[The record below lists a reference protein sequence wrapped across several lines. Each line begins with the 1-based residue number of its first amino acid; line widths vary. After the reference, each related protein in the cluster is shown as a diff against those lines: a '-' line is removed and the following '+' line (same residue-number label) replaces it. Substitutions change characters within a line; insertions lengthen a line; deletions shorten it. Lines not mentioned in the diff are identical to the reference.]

1 VTGWRSALRI
11 ARREARRAR
20 GRSALVVAMITM
32 PVAALAFAAV
42 TQQTF
47 QLTPASRPTA

>member
-47 QLTPASRPTA
+47 QLTPASGPTA